1 MVLWR
6 PARHYWFS
14 MLFMAIFLNVG
25 CDGLYILGPRSGT
38 IRSCGL
44 LGGICVS
51 VGVGLKTLILAAWNE
66 VFVSNLQIKM

>member
-1 MVLWR
+1 
-6 PARHYWFS
+6 

-66 VFVSNLQIKM
+66 VFC